1 MNKYIL
7 ITLFCIPFFGFSQV
21 SFTSWVNSYLQINSY
36 NGNTNPDA
44 YTVTFAGNGNLN
56 IPNWKLSA
64 RLKQNI
70 VSEDGKFTIPSNKI
84 SFQPISTNGQ
94 AYPNPVPTISQIGA
108 PLNVFL
114 QENSESFLIPNS
126 NAPIYNKP
134 QTPNG
139 YYNLQLKYALTLL
152 GGSYLGSFPA
162 WTRFTASV
170 EFTAYDQNNAI
181 IGKVSHDFQFQIGNI
196 TDAPPPA
203 DVLSLKINMNAA
215 NGLLEFKSMQDYN
228 NGTSVTYTDGLSVN
242 SSSNFQIKVRSL
254 QSNLQS
260 AAGNSIPV
268 DVINLTLGTAT
279 SSANQRIFPIVLS
292 TANQT
297 LVQTNNNTSN
307 MSFRYDIRYF
317 TLPQDARL
325 INAKSDDYSTTLQY
339 EITPQ

>member
-1 MNKYIL
+1 MNRHIL
-7 ITLFCIPFFGFSQV
+7 IILFCTPFFGFSQV

-36 NGNTNPDA
+36 NGNTNSDA

-56 IPNWKLSA
+56 VPHWKLSA

-84 SFQPISTNGQ
+84 SFQPISTTGQ

-114 QENSESFLIPNS
+114 QDNSESFLIPNS
-126 NAPIYNKP
+126 NAPIYNNP

-152 GGSYLGSFPA
+152 GGSYLASFPA
-162 WTRFTASV
+162 WTRFIAPI
-170 EFTAYDQNNAI
+170 EFTAYDQNNVI
-181 IGKVSHDFQFQIGNI
+181 IGKMSHDFQFQIGNI

-203 DVLSLKINMNAA
+203 DILSLKINTNAA
-215 NGLLEFKSMQDYN
+215 NGLLEFKTMQDYN
-228 NGTSVTYTDGLSVN
+228 NGTSVTYTDGLSVTTN
-242 SSSNFQIKVRSL
+242 SNFQIKVRSL

-268 DVINLTLGTAT
+268 EVINLTLVPAT
-279 SSANQRIFPIVLS
+279 SNASQRIFPIVLS
-292 TANQT
+292 AANQT
-297 LVQTNNNTSN
+297 LVQGNSTNNTPYR
-307 MSFRYDIRYF
+307 FDIKYF
-317 TLPQDARL
+317 TLPQDIRL
-325 INAKSDDYSTTLQY
+325 IDAKSDNYTTTLQY

>member
-1 MNKYIL
+1 MNKYIF
-7 ITLFCIPFFGFSQV
+7 ITLFCIPFIGFSQV

-56 IPNWKLSA
+56 VPHWKLSA

-84 SFQPISTNGQ
+84 SFQPISTTGQ
-94 AYPNPVPTISQIGA
+94 AYPNPVPTFSQIGA

-114 QENSESFLIPNS
+114 QDNSESFLIPNS
-126 NAPIYNKP
+126 NAPIYNNP

-162 WTRFTASV
+162 WTRFIASV
-170 EFTAYDQNNAI
+170 EFTAYDQNNVI
-181 IGKVSHDFQFQIGNI
+181 IGKMSHDFQFQIGNI

-203 DVLSLKINMNAA
+203 DILSLKINMNAA
-215 NGLLEFKSMQDYN
+215 NGLLEFKTMQDYT
-228 NGTSVTYTDGLSVN
+228 NGTSVTYTDGLSVTTN
-242 SSSNFQIKVRSL
+242 SNFQIKVRSL

-268 DVINLTLGTAT
+268 EVINLTLGTTT
-279 SSANQRIFPIVLS
+279 SNANQRIFPIVLS
-292 TANQT
+292 AANQT
-297 LVQTNNNTSN
+297 LVQGNSTNNAPYR
-307 MSFRYDIRYF
+307 FDIKYF
-317 TLPQDARL
+317 TLPQDIRL
-325 INAKSDDYSTTLQY
+325 INAKSDNYTTTLQY

>member
-7 ITLFCIPFFGFSQV
+7 ITLFCIPFFSFSQV

-56 IPNWKLSA
+56 VPHWKLSA

-84 SFQPISTNGQ
+84 SFQPISTSGQ

-114 QENSESFLIPNS
+114 QDNSESFLIPNS
-126 NAPIYNKP
+126 NAPIYNNP
-134 QTPNG
+134 QTPNA

-162 WTRFTASV
+162 WTRFIASV
-170 EFTAYDQNNAI
+170 EFTAYDQNNVI
-181 IGKVSHDFQFQIGNI
+181 IGKMSHDFQFQIGNI

-203 DVLSLKINMNAA
+203 DILSLKINMNAS
-215 NGLLEFKSMQDYN
+215 NGLLEFKTMQDYT
-228 NGTSVTYTDGLSVN
+228 NGTSVTYTDGLSVT
-242 SSSNFQIKVRSL
+242 STSNFQIKVRSL
-254 QSNLQS
+254 QNNLQS
-260 AAGNSIPV
+260 VAGNTIPV
-268 DVINLTLGTAT
+268 DVIHLTLFTAA

-292 TANQT
+292 AANQT
-297 LVQTNNNTSN
+297 LAQGNSTNNAPY
-307 MSFRYDIRYF
+307 RYDIKYF

-325 INAKSDDYSTTLQY
+325 INAKSDNYTTTLQY

>member
-1 MNKYIL
+1 MNRYIL
-7 ITLFCIPFFGFSQV
+7 IILLCTPFSGFSQV

-36 NGNTNPDA
+36 NGNTNSDA

-56 IPNWKLSA
+56 VPHWKLSA

-84 SFQPISTNGQ
+84 SFQPISTTGQ

-114 QENSESFLIPNS
+114 QDNSESFLIPNA
-126 NAPIYNKP
+126 NAPIYNNP

-162 WTRFTASV
+162 WTRFIAPV
-170 EFTAYDQNNAI
+170 EFTAYDQNNVI
-181 IGKVSHDFQFQIGNI
+181 IGKMSHDFQFQIGNI
-196 TDAPPPA
+196 TDAPPAA
-203 DVLSLKINMNAA
+203 DILSLKINTNAA
-215 NGLLEFKSMQDYN
+215 NGLLEFKTMQDYN
-228 NGTSVTYTDGLSVN
+228 NGTSVTYTDGLSVTAN
-242 SSSNFQIKVRSL
+242 SNFQIKVRSL

-268 DVINLTLGTAT
+268 EVINLTLRTTT
-279 SSANQRIFPIVLS
+279 SNANQRIFPIVLS
-292 TANQT
+292 AANQT
-297 LVQTNNNTSN
+297 LVQGNSTNNTPYR
-307 MSFRYDIRYF
+307 FDIKYF
-317 TLPQDARL
+317 TLPQDICL
-325 INAKSDDYSTTLQY
+325 IDAKSDNYTTTLQY

>member
-1 MNKYIL
+1 MNRHIL
-7 ITLFCIPFFGFSQV
+7 IILFCTPFFGFSQV

-36 NGNTNPDA
+36 NGNTNSDA

-56 IPNWKLSA
+56 VPHWKLSA

-84 SFQPISTNGQ
+84 SFQPISTTGQ

-114 QENSESFLIPNS
+114 QDNSESFLIPNS
-126 NAPIYNKP
+126 NAPIYNNP

-162 WTRFTASV
+162 WTRFIAPI
-170 EFTAYDQNNAI
+170 EFTAYDQNNVI
-181 IGKVSHDFQFQIGNI
+181 IGKMSHDFQFQIGNI

-203 DVLSLKINMNAA
+203 DILSLKINTNAA
-215 NGLLEFKSMQDYN
+215 NGLLEFKTMQDYN
-228 NGTSVTYTDGLSVN
+228 NGTSVTYTDGLSVTTN
-242 SSSNFQIKVRSL
+242 SNFQIKVRSL

-268 DVINLTLGTAT
+268 EVINLTLVPAT
-279 SSANQRIFPIVLS
+279 SNASQRIFPIVLS
-292 TANQT
+292 AANQT
-297 LVQTNNNTSN
+297 LVQGNSTNNTPYR
-307 MSFRYDIRYF
+307 FDIKYF
-317 TLPQDARL
+317 TLPQDIRL
-325 INAKSDDYSTTLQY
+325 IDAKSDNYTTTLQY

>member
-1 MNKYIL
+1 MNRHIL
-7 ITLFCIPFFGFSQV
+7 IILFCTPFFGFSQV

-36 NGNTNPDA
+36 NGNTNSDA

-56 IPNWKLSA
+56 VPHWKLSA

-84 SFQPISTNGQ
+84 SFQPISTTGQ

-114 QENSESFLIPNS
+114 QDNSESFLIPNS
-126 NAPIYNKP
+126 NAPIYNNP

-162 WTRFTASV
+162 WTRFIAPI
-170 EFTAYDQNNAI
+170 EFTAYDQNNVI
-181 IGKVSHDFQFQIGNI
+181 IGKMSHDFQFQIGNI

-203 DVLSLKINMNAA
+203 DILSLKINTNAA
-215 NGLLEFKSMQDYN
+215 NGLLEFKTMQDYN
-228 NGTSVTYTDGLSVN
+228 NGTSVTYTDGLSVTTN
-242 SSSNFQIKVRSL
+242 SNFQIKVRSL

-268 DVINLTLGTAT
+268 EVINLTLVPAT
-279 SSANQRIFPIVLS
+279 SNASQRIFPIVLS
-292 TANQT
+292 AANQT
-297 LVQTNNNTSN
+297 LVQGNSTNN
-307 MSFRYDIRYF
+307 MPYRFDIKYF
-317 TLPQDARL
+317 TLPQDIRL
-325 INAKSDDYSTTLQY
+325 IDAKSDNYTTTLQY

>member
-1 MNKYIL
+1 MNKYIF
-7 ITLFCIPFFGFSQV
+7 ITLFCIPFIGFSQV

-56 IPNWKLSA
+56 VPHWKLSA

-84 SFQPISTNGQ
+84 SFQPISTTGQ
-94 AYPNPVPTISQIGA
+94 AYPNPVPTFSQIGA

-114 QENSESFLIPNS
+114 QDNSESFLIPNS
-126 NAPIYNKP
+126 NAPIYNNP

-162 WTRFTASV
+162 WTRFIAPI
-170 EFTAYDQNNAI
+170 EFTAYDQNNVI
-181 IGKVSHDFQFQIGNI
+181 IGKMSHDFQFQIGNI

-203 DVLSLKINMNAA
+203 DILSLKINMNAA
-215 NGLLEFKSMQDYN
+215 NGLLEFKTMQDYT
-228 NGTSVTYTDGLSVN
+228 NGTSVTYTDGLSVTTN
-242 SSSNFQIKVRSL
+242 SNFQIKVRSL

-268 DVINLTLGTAT
+268 EVINLTLGTTT
-279 SSANQRIFPIVLS
+279 SNANQRIFPIVLS
-292 TANQT
+292 AANQT
-297 LVQTNNNTSN
+297 LVQGNSTNNTPYR
-307 MSFRYDIRYF
+307 FDIKYF
-317 TLPQDARL
+317 TLPQDIRL
-325 INAKSDDYSTTLQY
+325 INAKSDNYTTTLQY

>member
-1 MNKYIL
+1 MNKYIF
-7 ITLFCIPFFGFSQV
+7 ITFFCIPFFGFSQV

-56 IPNWKLSA
+56 VPHWKLSA

-84 SFQPISTNGQ
+84 SFQPISTTGQ
-94 AYPNPVPTISQIGA
+94 AYPNPVPTFSQIGA

-114 QENSESFLIPNS
+114 QDNSESFLIPNS
-126 NAPIYNKP
+126 NAPIYNNP

-162 WTRFTASV
+162 WTRFIASV
-170 EFTAYDQNNAI
+170 EFTAYDQNNVI
-181 IGKVSHDFQFQIGNI
+181 IGKMSHDFQFQIGNI

-203 DVLSLKINMNAA
+203 DILSLKINMNAA
-215 NGLLEFKSMQDYN
+215 NGLLEFKTMQDYT
-228 NGTSVTYTDGLSVN
+228 NGTSVTYTDGLSVTTN
-242 SSSNFQIKVRSL
+242 SNFQIKVRSL

-268 DVINLTLGTAT
+268 EVINLTLGTTT
-279 SSANQRIFPIVLS
+279 SNANQRIFPIVLS
-292 TANQT
+292 AANQT
-297 LVQTNNNTSN
+297 LVQGNSTNNAPYR
-307 MSFRYDIRYF
+307 FDIKYF
-317 TLPQDARL
+317 TLPQDIRL
-325 INAKSDDYSTTLQY
+325 INAKSDNYTTTLQY

>member
-1 MNKYIL
+1 MNKYIF
-7 ITLFCIPFFGFSQV
+7 ITFFCIPFFGFSQV

-56 IPNWKLSA
+56 VPHWKLSA

-70 VSEDGKFTIPSNKI
+70 ISEDGKFTIPSNKI
-84 SFQPISTNGQ
+84 SFQPISTTGQ
-94 AYPNPVPTISQIGA
+94 AYPNPVPTFSQIGA

-114 QENSESFLIPNS
+114 QDNSESFLIPNS
-126 NAPIYNKP
+126 NAPIYNNP

-162 WTRFTASV
+162 WTRFIASV
-170 EFTAYDQNNAI
+170 EFTAYDQNNVI
-181 IGKVSHDFQFQIGNI
+181 IGKMSHDFQFQIGNI

-203 DVLSLKINMNAA
+203 DILSLKINMNAA
-215 NGLLEFKSMQDYN
+215 NGLLEFKTMQDYT
-228 NGTSVTYTDGLSVN
+228 NGTSVTYTDGLSVTTN
-242 SSSNFQIKVRSL
+242 SNFQIKVRSL

-268 DVINLTLGTAT
+268 EVINLTLGTTT
-279 SSANQRIFPIVLS
+279 SNANQRIFPIVLS
-292 TANQT
+292 AANQT
-297 LVQTNNNTSN
+297 LVQGNSTNNAPYR
-307 MSFRYDIRYF
+307 FDIKYF
-317 TLPQDARL
+317 TLPQDIRL
-325 INAKSDDYSTTLQY
+325 INAKSDNYTTTLQY

>member
-1 MNKYIL
+1 MNRHIL
-7 ITLFCIPFFGFSQV
+7 IILFCTPFFGFSQV

-36 NGNTNPDA
+36 NGNTNSDA

-56 IPNWKLSA
+56 VPHWKLSA

-84 SFQPISTNGQ
+84 SFQPISTTGQ

-114 QENSESFLIPNS
+114 QDNSESFLIPNS
-126 NAPIYNKP
+126 NAPIYNNP

-162 WTRFTASV
+162 WTRFIAPI
-170 EFTAYDQNNAI
+170 EFTAYDQNNVI
-181 IGKVSHDFQFQIGNI
+181 IGKMSHDFQFQIGNI

-203 DVLSLKINMNAA
+203 DILSLKINTNAA
-215 NGLLEFKSMQDYN
+215 NGLLEFKTMQDYN
-228 NGTSVTYTDGLSVN
+228 NGTSVTYTDGLSVTTN
-242 SSSNFQIKVRSL
+242 SNFQIKVRSL

-268 DVINLTLGTAT
+268 EVINLTLVPAT
-279 SSANQRIFPIVLS
+279 SNTSQRIFPIVLS
-292 TANQT
+292 AANQT
-297 LVQTNNNTSN
+297 LVQGNSTNNTPYR
-307 MSFRYDIRYF
+307 FDIKYF
-317 TLPQDARL
+317 TLPQDIRL
-325 INAKSDDYSTTLQY
+325 IDAKSDNYTTTLQY